1 MANLNQ
7 IELPNGGTY
16 NFEDTEGRKEEN
28 LQWGGNSHAGEV
40 SPIGMSLSNEHS
52 ANRIAYINGA
62 SLYFEY
68 SSDSGSS
75 WTNYGYSDA
84 IKSQFCTTSYGV
96 PIGRASTSTNYSTS
110 SRTRITLTAQNGTT
124 GYVYTNPRKML
135 INISSSGGMQ
145 VLVETRTG
153 TNYQGGG
160 AWSTFGTY
168 TLSGLSGWNDIPLI
182 LSTLGGGAS
191 QTGNNWQLRLTFI
204 MTSFNSSY
212 PTTAQVS
219 AIRIY
224 GENSWQTTS
233 NMGATGH
240 LYSYDASQNAV
251 FPANVQINNG
261 KQVGYLTATP
271 TSGQVVVADG
281 TSGGIKTSGYTIAK
295 SVPSDAQFTD
305 NNTTYTFANGTN
317 GFTVTPSGG
326 SAQTVT
332 VTPSI
337 TNNVT
342 GSGTSGYIAKFDG
355 TNTITNGPA
364 IGSGTTKFL
373 REDGTWQTPSSGSGT
388 VTSVTIKGSSPISV
402 DSESAIT
409 TSGTRTISHAN
420 SGATAGSYGDSS
432 AQTPNYGGTF
442 KVPYV
447 TVNATGHVTGISEH
461 TVKIPASDNTN
472 TTYTFANGTNGFTV
486 TPSGGSAQTVTVTPS
501 ISNNVTGSGTSG
513 YLTKFNGANTITN
526 GPQLGSSTTTF
537 LSNAGTWL
545 TPNGRGNKI
554 YTVEPTPPYSVGDL
568 WLIEDNNISV
578 CNNARASG
586 SFDSDDWGS
595 AVDAISNEELQDAIL
610 STISNTLTIV
620 TGNGEDGGNIIWR
633 LDSNNIPYELLVTD
647 TPTDI
652 TANTAKIYRWDSN
665 GLRYSSTGYNGTY
678 TTLINSSGQ
687 IPAQYL
693 TGSLNAGVVSIQNF
707 TAAMIHGGVFA
718 RGDTN
723 NQDGTIQVKDN
734 SGTVI
739 AEISNIGCKYYGQGT
754 GDDRPYY
761 LINTSGFIGYTKV
774 NGTWTQTVKVAFDE
788 FQMVKGYVSEELNI
802 GGKIKLVPMT
812 TSTNDGIAFV
822 AVT

>member
-96 PIGRASTSTNYSTS
+96 PIGRTSFSTNYSTS

-124 GYVYTNPRKML
+124 GFVYTNPRKML

-168 TLSGLSGWNDIPLI
+168 TLSGWSGWNDIPLI
-182 LSTLGGGAS
+182 LGTLGGGTS
-191 QTGNNWQLRLTFI
+191 QTNNNWQLRLTFI

-251 FPANVQINNG
+251 FPANVKINNG
-261 KQVGYLTATP
+261 KQVGYLTTTP
-271 TSGQVVVADG
+271 TSGQVIIADG

-342 GSGTSGYIAKFDG
+342 GSGTSGYIAKFNG
-355 TNTITNGPA
+355 ANTITNGPA

-447 TVNATGHVTGISEH
+447 TVNATGHITGISEH

-501 ISNNVTGSGTSG
+501 IANNVTGSGTSG
-513 YLTKFNGANTITN
+513 CIAKFSGANTVTDGPAFGSSITN
-526 GPQLGSSTTTF
+526 FLAENGQWRQPPNDMVQQYVFSAPSSSKTFPILTANSGITDSDYDNTETNYVRKQMGLEFDPYDKKLYLTYASDRYITLSGYEIYFRGGNTRISESDISTGDIYAEGEIETETNLRANKVFCNSMSVTDISDQYTFTKTSGNWKLNNILAYRCGNVIHMGLIFRGGGSSV
-537 LSNAGTWL
+537 SAGSIAFQGSL
-545 TPNGRGNKI
+545 TGGPLPVIIASGTRAYTNHI
-554 YTVEPTPPYSVGDL
+554 AVVTVEA
-568 WLIEDNNISV
+568 N
-578 CNNARASG
+578 G
-586 SFDSDDWGS
+586 S
-595 AVDAISNEELQDAIL
+595 
-610 STISNTLTIV
+610 
-620 TGNGEDGGNIIWR
+620 
-633 LDSNNIPYELLVTD
+633 
-647 TPTDI
+647 I
-652 TANTAKIYRWDSN
+652 TARTAVENWN
-665 GLRYSSTGYNGTY
+665 YS
-678 TTLINSSGQ
+678 
-687 IPAQYL
+687 
-693 TGSLNAGVVSIQNF
+693 
-707 TAAMIHGGVFA
+707 
-718 RGDTN
+718 
-723 NQDGTIQVKDN
+723 
-734 SGTVI
+734 
-739 AEISNIGCKYYGQGT
+739 
-754 GDDRPYY
+754 
-761 LINTSGFIGYTKV
+761 
-774 NGTWTQTVKVAFDE
+774 
-788 FQMVKGYVSEELNI
+788 
-802 GGKIKLVPMT
+802 T
-812 TSTNDGIAFV
+812 TSDLSIPITFITND
-822 AVT
+822 

>member
-96 PIGRASTSTNYSTS
+96 PIGRASISTNYSTS

-168 TLSGLSGWNDIPLI
+168 TLSGWSGWNDIPLI
-182 LSTLGGGAS
+182 LGTLGGGTS
-191 QTGNNWQLRLTFI
+191 QTNNNWQLRLTFI
-204 MTSFNSSY
+204 MTSFNSDY
-212 PTTAQVS
+212 PASAQVS

-224 GENSWQTTS
+224 GENSWTTTS

-240 LYSYDASQNAV
+240 LYSYDAYQNAI

-342 GSGTSGYIAKFDG
+342 GSGTSGYIAKFNG
-355 TNTITNGPA
+355 ANTITNGPA

-513 YLTKFNGANTITN
+513 YLTKFNGGNTITN

-554 YTVEPTPPYSVGDL
+554 YTVTPTTPYYVGDL
-568 WLIEDNNISV
+568 YIAEDNNILV
-578 CNNARASG
+578 CNTARSSG
-586 SFDSDDWGS
+586 SYDSDDWGA
-595 AVDAISNEELQDAIL
+595 AVDAIDNE
-610 STISNTLTIV
+610 TLDTQIASEIAIV
-620 TGNGEDGGNIIWR
+620 TGNSSSGGNVVLR
-633 LDSNNIPYELLVTD
+633 LNNGIPYEVLITD
-647 TPTDI
+647 SPTSY
-652 TANTAKIYRWDSN
+652 TTSGRIYRWDST
-665 GLRYSSTGYNGTY
+665 GLRYTSGGYSGTY
-678 TTLINSSGQ
+678 TTIINSSGQ
-687 IPAQYL
+687 IPTGVL
-693 TGSLNAGVVSIQNF
+693 TGNINASVTAIQNF
-707 TAAMIHGGVFA
+707 TAAMINGGKLE
-718 RGDTN
+718 RGAAN
-723 NQDGTIQVKDN
+723 NSKGTIELQDAN
-734 SGTVI
+734 GTVI
-739 AEISNIGCKYYGQGT
+739 AEVGNYGFKFYGP
-754 GDDRPYY
+754 GSVGSRPYY
-761 LINTSGFIGYTKV
+761 VIDNSSNGIAGYTSAGV
-774 NGTWTQTVKVAFDE
+774 MAFKIATDE
-788 FQMVKGYVSEELNI
+788 FRMPKAYVGTELNI
-802 GGKIKLVPMT
+802 GNMIKIVP
-812 TSTNDGIAFV
+812 TSNSTHSGISFV
-822 AVT
+822 AAT